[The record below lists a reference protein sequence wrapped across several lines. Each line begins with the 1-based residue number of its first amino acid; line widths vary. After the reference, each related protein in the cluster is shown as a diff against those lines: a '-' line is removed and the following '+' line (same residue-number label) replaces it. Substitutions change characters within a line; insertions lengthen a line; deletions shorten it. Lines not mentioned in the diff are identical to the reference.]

1 MKAANGSTR
10 KTRSGMNARWIT
22 ALGLMLG
29 VTTLPAMA
37 QTAPADRLC
46 TAGFNVDYGWFDVTS
61 IDRLGVLEFPGQL
74 TQAGCVPVTPAK
86 LAVQLGGTT
95 LPLSGEATYNN
106 LGTTTP
112 TLTVPL
118 LEPALCED
126 YYSGTGTAVWNLV
139 IKDAND
145 HDMLGSIGGITA
157 LDYILGSGA
166 LVPQR
171 VDSVTPWLTCFAG
184 LAPNAVIAGVGV
196 DEDALFADGMESESD
211 LQVVFLDVQ
220 GAPLASD
227 ILNQAQAAGSDVSF
241 TVRVSNNGTTTAQD
255 VRVREFAPTTAA
267 LMGPTV
273 TRVNCIDQGLIGGAG
288 TCSNTGGNS
297 SGIGAQRF
305 AQNIGDLN
313 PGEQREFT
321 LTRRSNS
328 SDVSSNQPLALI
340 QVAAFS
346 APDASVEVNR
356 ADNSRSLRIR
366 VVENFSPT
374 ADGKSVTTLED
385 TPIGIVLTGSDP
397 EGDSLTFHVASN
409 PSHGT
414 LTGTPP
420 SLTYTPNADYYG
432 SDSFTYT
439 ANDGTTSSAPAT
451 VSITVTA
458 VDDGPRVK
466 DLLPPVEYYEG
477 DDNIV
482 IDLSNAFEDIE
493 GEAFTLSRSGDAL
506 PDGLFFSAAAK
517 MILSTGPLSN
527 ASAGTYSIT
536 VTATNSGTPPTAS
549 QTFIITVHNVN
560 QDPVVSSTPLE
571 DRIDGEGNTI
581 TGFSVATAFEDSDP
595 GDELIFSVPP
605 GTLPPG
611 VVLEPNTGLIS
622 GTLSQ
627 TAAVGSP
634 YTITITAD
642 DQQGGT
648 ISDSFVWTVNAENVA
663 PVATGVLG
671 NDVAFVGTVLTVY
684 TEAELLAVFTD
695 EDEDAL
701 EITVSGLPDGVDYE
715 AGVRIHGAPEV
726 GTEALYTITVRAT
739 DPFGL
744 FDETT
749 FHLGV
754 Y

>member
-1 MKAANGSTR
+1 
-10 KTRSGMNARWIT
+10 MNARWIT

-157 LDYILGSGA
+157 LDYNLGSGA

-397 EGDSLTFHVASN
+397 EGDPLTFQVASG
-409 PSHGT
+409 PSHGS
-414 LTGTPP
+414 LSGVAPN
-420 SLTYTPNADYYG
+420 LTYTPAADYFG

-451 VSITVTA
+451 VSISITA
-458 VDDGPRVK
+458 VNDGPRVEVP
-466 DLLPPVEYYEG
+466 LPDKVFDEGETGIWIPLGSAFTDPEG
-477 DDNIV
+477 D
-482 IDLSNAFEDIE
+482 S
-493 GEAFTLSRSGDAL
+493 FTISLSGDPL
-506 PDGLFFSAAAK
+506 PQGLIFNATGQV
-517 MILSTGPLSN
+517 ILDVAPLSN
-527 ASAGTYSIT
+527 TSAGVYSIV
-536 VTATNSGTPPTAS
+536 VTATNAGTPPSVS
-549 QTFIITVHNVN
+549 QTFTITVNNVN
-560 QDPVVSSTPLE
+560 QDPVVSNTPLS
-571 DRIDGEGNTI
+571 DRTDDEGDTVS
-581 TGFSVATAFEDSDP
+581 FSVASGFDDADVD
-595 GDELIFSVPP
+595 DELVFSLTA
-605 GTLPPG
+605 GSLPPG
-611 VVLEPNTGLIS
+611 ISLTPNGAVT
-622 GTLSQ
+622 GTLGQ
-627 TAAVGSP
+627 TAAANSP
-634 YTITITAD
+634 YTLTITAD

-648 ISDSFVWTVNAENVA
+648 VSDSFVWTVEAVNVPPQA
-663 PVATGVLG
+663 
-671 NDVAFVGTVLTVY
+671 VGTLSDRVWPVGVPLEILGSELHAAFSDADGDVLT
-684 TEAELLAVFTD
+684 LS
-695 EDEDAL
+695 
-701 EITVSGLPDGVDYE
+701 VSGLPTGLFFFP
-715 AGVRIHGAPEV
+715 ATSNISGAPV
-726 GTEALYTITVRAT
+726 AGTEGDHVITVTATDPGNLSETLQFTITVQ
-739 DPFGL
+739 
-744 FDETT
+744 
-749 FHLGV
+749 
-754 Y
+754 

>member
-1 MKAANGSTR
+1 
-10 KTRSGMNARWIT
+10 MNARWIT

-126 YYSGTGTAVWNLV
+126 YYSGAGTATWSLV

-145 HDMLGSIGGITA
+145 QDMIGPVVGITA
-157 LDYILGSGA
+157 LDYNLNSGA

-171 VDSVTPWLTCFAG
+171 ADASTPWLACYAG
-184 LAPNAVIAGVGV
+184 LAPNAASGGVEP
-196 DEDALFADGMESESD
+196 DEDALFADGLESESN
-211 LQVVFLDVQ
+211 LRVTFLDAQ
-220 GAPLASD
+220 GVPLTSD
-227 ILNQAQAAGSDVSF
+227 VLNQAQADGSDVEF
-241 TVRVSNNGTTTAQD
+241 KVRVENTGTTPAYD
-255 VRVREFAPTTAA
+255 VRIREFVPTVGA

-273 TRVNCIDQGLIGGAG
+273 RRVECTTDQGLP
-288 TCSNTGGNS
+288 CSTGRGDTLDCGNS
-297 SGIGAQRF
+297 PVSDRF
-305 AQNIGDLN
+305 AENVGDLLPN
-313 PGEQREFT
+313 THREYT
-321 LTRRSNS
+321 LVRRSCS
-328 SDVSSNQPLALI
+328 SDVGANQSLALI
-340 QVAAFS
+340 QLAAFS
-346 APDASVEVNR
+346 APDVSVEVDH
-356 ADNSRSLRIR
+356 ADNSRSLRIK

-397 EGDSLTFHVASN
+397 EGDPLTFQVAN
-409 PSHGT
+409 GPSHGS
-414 LTGTPP
+414 LSGVAPN
-420 SLTYTPNADYYG
+420 LTYTPAADYFG

-493 GEAFTLSRSGDAL
+493 GDAFTLSRSGDAL

-671 NDVAFVGTVLTVY
+671 NDVAFVGTVVTVY